1 MTTGGVSSGTLDTSV
16 VANLLLDPSRNSDMG
31 KFAFWNLQLAVSEA
45 FEAAFL

>member
-31 KFAFWNLQLAVSEA
+31 KFVLESSIGSVRGV
-45 FEAAFL
+45 